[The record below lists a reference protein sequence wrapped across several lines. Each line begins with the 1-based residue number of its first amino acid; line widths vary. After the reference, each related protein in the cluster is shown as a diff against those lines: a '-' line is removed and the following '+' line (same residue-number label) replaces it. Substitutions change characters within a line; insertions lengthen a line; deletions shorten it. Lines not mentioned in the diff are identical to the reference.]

1 MTDVDGKFLYVANN
15 MGHNVSV
22 FAIDPTTGYL
32 APITGSPFATNYNPK
47 KLAMCPGGG
56 FVAVGCSYVLNIF
69 SRDQVSGA
77 LSNRQNFTFASGE
90 EVKEVIFDMTGNY
103 LYVAVSPGYIYVYGK
118 NPDDTFAQIAGSPFA
133 TRPNPSDL
141 AFGPEPEDDFLYVTS
156 AGSTAMGYH
165 SVNSNGS
172 LGAATN
178 INLSGQTTDCVIL
191 GDIFYT
197 NPAFNKLESY
207 TINANGTFSQIG
219 SSLNFADYVDTLTVD
234 PSEKHLYITTWY
246 TDDIWVLDINSDGTL
261 TQPVDALLETGYD
274 LTAMIIVKP
283 AQ

>member
-133 TRPNPSDL
+133 TRPN
-141 AFGPEPEDDFLYVTS
+141 GIRT
-156 AGSTAMGYH
+156 
-165 SVNSNGS
+165 
-172 LGAATN
+172 
-178 INLSGQTTDCVIL
+178 
-191 GDIFYT
+191 
-197 NPAFNKLESY
+197 
-207 TINANGTFSQIG
+207 GTG
-219 SSLNFADYVDTLTVD
+219 
-234 PSEKHLYITTWY
+234 
-246 TDDIWVLDINSDGTL
+246 G
-261 TQPVDALLETGYD
+261 
-274 LTAMIIVKP
+274 
-283 AQ
+283 